1 MVSKRIVRLLAITL
15 VGAGIALAVLRSS
28 PPHLIDNTR
37 TIRMKGHAKSPAE
50 RPGGGNGV
58 QSGGA
63 LAASGRLW

>member
-1 MVSKRIVRLLAITL
+1 
-15 VGAGIALAVLRSS
+15 
-28 PPHLIDNTR
+28 
-37 TIRMKGHAKSPAE
+37 MKGHAKSPAE